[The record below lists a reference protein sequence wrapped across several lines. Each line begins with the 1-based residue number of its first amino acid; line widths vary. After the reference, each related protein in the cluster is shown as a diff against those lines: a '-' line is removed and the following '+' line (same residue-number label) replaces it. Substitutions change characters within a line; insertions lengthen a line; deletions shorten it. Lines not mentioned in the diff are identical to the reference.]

1 MEIEA
6 WVLLFYFA
14 LWSIFYWFLSQYIS
28 SLSRDKWVEYVRS
41 PDSDEMLLEALDPI
55 IEEIEIRMDEKLAT
69 FTGKFFGSIGE
80 MTRKA
85 QELNPATDLK
95 KAMKQGDWGSVLLE
109 YALNKSQL
117 GPIIGQLKGSNPQ
130 TPPQNLDYRP
140 CNRVLLLFLSG

>member
-6 WVLLFYFA
+6 SLLALYFA
-14 LWSIFYWFLSQYIS
+14 IWTIFYWFLSQYIAG
-28 SLSRDKWVEYVRS
+28 LSRDKWVEYVRS
-41 PDSDEMLLEALDPI
+41 PESDEMLVEALEAV
-55 IEEIEIRMDEKLAT
+55 IEEIEIRMDEKLET

-80 MTRKA
+80 MIRKG

-117 GPIIGQLKGSNPQ
+117 GPVIGQLTGSKPLKP
-130 TPPQNLDYRP
+130 T
-140 CNRVLLLFLSG
+140 

>member
-6 WVLLFYFA
+6 SVLLIYFA
-14 LWSIFYWFLSQYIS
+14 IWSLFYWFLSQYIS

-117 GPIIGQLKGSNPQ
+117 GPIIGQLKGSKPPETDKKPPN
-130 TPPQNLDYRP
+130 TPPKFGL
-140 CNRVLLLFLSG
+140 

>member
-117 GPIIGQLKGSNPQ
+117 GPIIGQLKGSNPPETDKKPPN
-130 TPPQNLDYRP
+130 TPPKFGL
-140 CNRVLLLFLSG
+140 

>member
-6 WVLLFYFA
+6 SLLLLYFA
-14 LWSIFYWFLSQYIS
+14 IWSIFYWFLSQYIS

-55 IEEIEIRMDEKLAT
+55 VEEIEIRMDEKLAT

-80 MTRKA
+80 MTRRA
-85 QELNPATDLK
+85 QEMNPVTDLK

-117 GPIIGQLKGSNPQ
+117 GPVLDNLKGLDSGK
-130 TPPQNLDYRP
+130 TPPKQGQEPPKFGL
-140 CNRVLLLFLSG
+140 